1 MKPKNLIQKI
11 DMKAKNIHNLD
22 SLEKEIYRL
31 QLAAKLIEEKL
42 DHNFDH
48 LHENFSSMAM
58 NSFFC
63 SKKNKSS
70 EKDNLFSEVLNNE
83 KLNSVLSK
91 VTDRMAERAA
101 DGVTKL
107 VDKIFSRKK
116 HTSE

>member
-1 MKPKNLIQKI
+1 MKKVKS
-11 DMKAKNIHNLD
+11 IHNLD

-31 QLAAKLIEEKL
+31 QLEVKHVEEKL
-42 DHNFDH
+42 DHNLDH
-48 LHENFSSMAM
+48 LHENFSSIAM

-70 EKDNLFSEVLNNE
+70 EKDSLFSEVLNNE
-83 KLNSVLSK
+83 KLNSVLGK

-101 DGVTKL
+101 DGVAKL

-116 HTSE
+116 HASE